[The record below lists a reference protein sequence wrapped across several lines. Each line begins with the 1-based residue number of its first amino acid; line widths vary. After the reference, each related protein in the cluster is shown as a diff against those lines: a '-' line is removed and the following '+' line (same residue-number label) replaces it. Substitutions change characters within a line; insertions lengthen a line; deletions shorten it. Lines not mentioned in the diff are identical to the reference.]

1 MHRTSGTFPHPS
13 VPSVLCVIHE
23 PFCRSSR
30 NISLLCGHPGELP
43 QLPQVWQSSG
53 GFLPLPVGLCLGAVL
68 SAQAFSCDFLAA
80 HLHPPPHLSLQ
91 AHCCAPFIFYSLLQ
105 CVFSDGTGIIPKCF
119 ALLSAGAQPGTSAEV
134 AVHLQEL
141 SLKGLR
147 MKQAKPGNTECC
159 GAETSVPRLEGTE
172 SVMLNSASAIGFMHL
187 FFAYQDQLAGGA

>member
-1 MHRTSGTFPHPS
+1 MVEFWWFSSSPCWTLSWSCFISTRFFLWFPCSSPTS
-13 VPSVLCVIHE
+13 
-23 PFCRSSR
+23 
-30 NISLLCGHPGELP
+30 
-43 QLPQVWQSSG
+43 
-53 GFLPLPVGLCLGAVL
+53 
-68 SAQAFSCDFLAA
+68 
-80 HLHPPPHLSLQ
+80 PPLSLQ

-187 FFAYQDQLAGGA
+187 FFAYQDQLAGGAWKQDFYWLCWRSEC

>member
-1 MHRTSGTFPHPS
+1 MSLSVGAAETSVYCVATLVSYHSSLRYGR
-13 VPSVLCVIHE
+13 VLVVFFLSLLDFVLELFYQHKL
-23 PFCRSSR
+23 FLV
-30 NISLLCGHPGELP
+30 ISLLLTYI
-43 QLPQVWQSSG
+43 
-53 GFLPLPVGLCLGAVL
+53 
-68 SAQAFSCDFLAA
+68 
-80 HLHPPPHLSLQ
+80 PPLSLQ